1 MISFAAAACSDSGSQ
16 KSLFGAGDE
25 LQNLENRVEE
35 IDRTLSSLALES
47 MVGGVGSVGSESKM
61 HAQPNNTEWFQVD
74 WKTPALID
82 QIVLVPMI
90 FLTSQDYTAGGFPL
104 EFRVLAGTPQD
115 PKGIEIASFGE
126 QDHLLP
132 RSVPLVIPC
141 HTTASWV
148 RIEATKLSPRL
159 DSSEEFV
166 LRLAELIAFSGGTN
180 MAQGAT
186 ATSSSTGNQEGERR
200 NLSALTDGH
209 LPYSM
214 NAPGDK
220 SFAFVA
226 ENLAGETTSITI
238 DLGATHPVTEIN
250 FHALE
255 PNSTSPG
262 GIWNDAGI
270 PGQFSIEG
278 ANRGDFSDAIELA
291 VRRKAGPFDC
301 SPILRFKIPETP
313 CRYVRLSTT
322 NSRPYSQL
330 VAFAEIEILSHDRN
344 ISVGK
349 SVQVQGAFYPRR
361 PESLTDG
368 TNTYGRILSLRKWMD
383 DLALRHDLQTEL
395 PLLRQRIQQ
404 INEQQRRN
412 LAGVTWIAGLSLVGG
427 AFALLAF
434 QLVKIRQLA
443 SLRARFAADLHDEL
457 GANLE
462 SIGMLAELARED
474 MHAPKKLEG
483 TIGEIQDLIE
493 DTRATARHCID
504 KQQHPMQ
511 INLAQDI
518 RNLSTRILA
527 DIEWDLQIT
536 GEKYLQRL
544 KPIFL
549 DDLMLFYKEC
559 LMNVSRHSDATQVRA
574 RLEADK
580 RTLTLQVE
588 DNGKGLQTGAP
599 KSLQRRAKLLGGKVT
614 SARASLGGT
623 RITLTCRLR
632 RLPFFSVITGP
643 TKKTP

>member
-1 MISFAAAACSDSGSQ
+1 MILFATAACSDSGFQ
-16 KSLFGAGDE
+16 KSLFGAGNE
-25 LQNLENRVEE
+25 LQSLENRVEE
-35 IDRTLSSLALES
+35 IERTLSSLALES
-47 MVGGVGSVGSESKM
+47 MVGGAGSVGSESKV
-61 HAQPNNTEWFQVD
+61 HARPNNTEWFQVD

-90 FLTSQDYTAGGFPL
+90 FLTSLDYTAGGFPL

-115 PKGIEIASFGE
+115 PKGTEIASFGE
-126 QDHLLP
+126 GDHLLP
-132 RSVPLVIPC
+132 RKDPLVIPC

-148 RIEATKLSPRL
+148 RIEATKLSPRVEAE
-159 DSSEEFV
+159 DFV
-166 LRLAELIAFSGGTN
+166 LQLAELIAFSGETN

-186 ATSSSTGNQEGERR
+186 VTSSSTGNQEGERR
-200 NLSALTDGH
+200 SLSALTDGH

-214 NAPGDK
+214 NAPGDR
-220 SFAFVA
+220 SGAFVA
-226 ENLAGETTSITI
+226 EKLAGGTISITI
-238 DLGATHPVTEIN
+238 DLGATHPVTQIN

-255 PNSTSPG
+255 PNRTSPG
-262 GIWNDAGI
+262 GIPNDAGI
-270 PGQFSIEG
+270 PEQFSIEG
-278 ANRGDFSDAIELA
+278 ANREDFSDAVELA
-291 VRRKAGPFDC
+291 VRRKAGQFDC
-301 SPILRFKIPETP
+301 SPILRFRIPETP

-322 NSRPYSQL
+322 NSRPYSEL
-330 VAFAEIEILSHDRN
+330 VAFAEIEILSHDRT

-349 SVQVQGAFYPRR
+349 SVKIQGAAQQRR
-361 PESLTDG
+361 PESLTNA
-368 TNTYGRILSLRKWMD
+368 TNSYGSILSLRKWMNE
-383 DLALRHDLQTEL
+383 LALRHDLQTEL
-395 PLLRQRIQQ
+395 PLLRRKIQQ
-404 INEQQRRN
+404 LTEQQRRK
-412 LAGVTWIAGLSLVGG
+412 LATVTWIAGLSLVGG

-474 MHAPKKLEG
+474 MHAPEKLEG
-483 TIGEIQDLIE
+483 TIGEIHDLIE
-493 DTRATARHCID
+493 DTRASARHCID
-504 KQQHPMQ
+504 KQMHPMQ

-527 DIEWDLQIT
+527 DMEWDLEIT
-536 GEKYLQRL
+536 GEKFLQRL
-544 KPIFL
+544 KPIFS

-559 LMNVSRHSDATQVRA
+559 LVNVSRHSDATQVRA

-580 RTLTLQVE
+580 RTITLQVE

-632 RLPFFSVITGP
+632 RIPFFPVITRP
-643 TKKTP
+643 TKNTP

>member
-1 MISFAAAACSDSGSQ
+1 MILFAAAACSDSRSP

-35 IDRTLSSLALES
+35 IEQTLSSLAVES
-47 MVGGVGSVGSESKM
+47 MVGGVGSVGSESKV

-74 WKTPALID
+74 WGTPALID
-82 QIVLVPMI
+82 QIVIVPMI
-90 FLTSQDYTAGGFPL
+90 FLPSQDYTAGGFPL

-126 QDHLLP
+126 EDHLLP
-132 RSVPLVIPC
+132 RKNPLVIPC
-141 HTTASWV
+141 RTTASWV
-148 RIEATKLSPRL
+148 RIEATKLAPRVESG
-159 DSSEEFV
+159 DFV
-166 LRLAELIAFSGGTN
+166 LQLAELIAFSGETN

-186 ATSSSTGNQEGERR
+186 VTSSSTGNQEGERR
-200 NLSALTDGH
+200 SLSALTDGH

-220 SFAFVA
+220 SVAFVA
-226 ENLAGETTSITI
+226 DNLAGGTISITI
-238 DLGATHPVTEIN
+238 DLGATHPVTQIN

-255 PNSTSPG
+255 PNKTSPG
-262 GIWNDAGI
+262 GIWNDTGI
-270 PGQFSIEG
+270 PEQFTIEG
-278 ANRGDFSDAIELA
+278 ANREDFSDAVELA
-291 VRRKAGPFDC
+291 DRQKAGQFDC
-301 SPILRFKIPETP
+301 GPILRFKIPETP

-322 NSRPYSQL
+322 NSHPHSQL

-349 SVQVQGAFYPRR
+349 SVQVQGASQQKR
-361 PESLTDG
+361 PESLTNG
-368 TNTYGRILSLRKWMD
+368 TNSYGSILSLRKWMNE
-383 DLALRHDLQTEL
+383 LALRHDLQNEL
-395 PLLRQRIQQ
+395 PLLRQKIQQ
-404 INEQQRRN
+404 LTEQQRRN
-412 LAGVTWIAGLSLVGG
+412 LARVTWIAGLSLVGG

-434 QLVKIRQLA
+434 QLVKVRQLA

-474 MHAPKKLEG
+474 MHAPDKLEG

-504 KQQHPMQ
+504 KQMHPMQ

-527 DIEWDLQIT
+527 DMEWDLEIT
-536 GEKYLQRL
+536 GEKFLQRL
-544 KPIFL
+544 KPIFS
-549 DDLMLFYKEC
+549 DDLLLFYKEC
-559 LMNVSRHSDATQVRA
+559 LVNVSRHSDATQVRA

-580 RTLTLQVE
+580 RTITLQVE

-632 RLPFFSVITGP
+632 RLPFFSVITRP
-643 TKKTP
+643 TKNTP

>member
-1 MISFAAAACSDSGSQ
+1 MILFAVAACSDSRSQ

-25 LQNLENRVEE
+25 LQDLEARVEE
-35 IDRTLSSLALES
+35 IGRTLSSLALES
-47 MVGGVGSVGSESKM
+47 MVGGVGSVGSESKV

-74 WKTPALID
+74 WKTPTLID

-90 FLTSQDYTAGGFPL
+90 YLTSQGYTAGGFPL

-126 QDHLLP
+126 GDHLLP
-132 RSVPLVIPC
+132 RKDPLVIPC
-141 HTTASWV
+141 QTTASWV
-148 RIEATKLSPRL
+148 RIEATKLSPRVEAE
-159 DSSEEFV
+159 DFV
-166 LRLAELIAFSGGTN
+166 LQLAELIAFSGETN

-186 ATSSSTGNQEGERR
+186 VTSSSTGNQEGERR
-200 NLSALTDGH
+200 SLNALTDGH

-220 SFAFVA
+220 SVAFVA
-226 ENLAGETTSITI
+226 DNLAGETTSITI
-238 DLGATHPVTEIN
+238 DLGATHPVTQIN

-255 PNSTSPG
+255 PNRTSPG
-262 GIWNDAGI
+262 GIWNDTGI
-270 PGQFSIEG
+270 PEQFSIEG
-278 ANRGDFSDAIELA
+278 ANREDFSDAVELA
-291 VRRKAGPFDC
+291 ARQKAGLFDC
-301 SPILRFKIPETP
+301 GPILRFRIPETP

-322 NSRPYSQL
+322 NSRPHSQL

-349 SVQVQGAFYPRR
+349 GVQVQGASNQRR
-361 PESLTDG
+361 PESLTNG
-368 TNTYGRILSLRKWMD
+368 TNTYGRILSLRKWMNE
-383 DLALRHDLQTEL
+383 LAQRHDLQTEL
-395 PLLRQRIQQ
+395 PLLRDKIQQ
-404 INEQQRRN
+404 INEQHRRS
-412 LAGVTWIAGLSLVGG
+412 LAGAIWIAGLSLVGG
-427 AFALLAF
+427 AFALLTF

-462 SIGMLAELARED
+462 SIGMLAEMARED
-474 MHAPKKLEG
+474 MHAPEKLEG

-493 DTRATARHCID
+493 DTRATARHCIE

-536 GEKYLQRL
+536 GEKFLQRL
-544 KPIFL
+544 KPIFS
-549 DDLMLFYKEC
+549 DDLLLFYKEC
-559 LMNVSRHSDATQVRA
+559 LVNVSRHSDATQVRA

-580 RTLTLQVE
+580 RTITLQIE

-599 KSLQRRAKLLGGKVT
+599 KSLQRRAKLLSGKVT

-632 RLPFFSVITGP
+632 RLPFFSVINGP
-643 TKKTP
+643 AKNTP